1 MNTAIDRVQNNVKVA
16 IEKFINHVEESEM
29 KLTTK
34 NTARSNRFN
43 GNISLKTP
51 AKLLAGLAMGVM
63 LTWAG
68 VSSYSALADEP
79 KSPQVTAQ
87 QSTVQSEVQHRFVQP
102 RNTFT
107 AEELLV
113 IQAEIEDGY
122 DVAVTS
128 PAKQVDM
135 SDAGGDRSVLQA
147 LQSHD
152 VGSMFSAEEW
162 LQILSEM
169 EDSV

>member
-1 MNTAIDRVQNNVKVA
+1 MIQAELEDGYVQPHNTFTAEELLVIQAA
-16 IEKFINHVEESEM
+16 IED
-29 KLTTK
+29 
-34 NTARSNRFN
+34 
-43 GNISLKTP
+43 G
-51 AKLLAGLAMGVM
+51 
-63 LTWAG
+63 
-68 VSSYSALADEP
+68 Y
-79 KSPQVTAQ
+79 
-87 QSTVQSEVQHRFVQP
+87 VQP

-128 PAKQVDM
+128 PARQVDM
-135 SDAGGDRSVLQA
+135 SHAGGDRSVLQA

-169 EDSV
+169 EDTV